1 MLRYMLHSISQ
12 FLILNSQFING
23 SIRLH
28 IHGRRIRR
36 RSLHSRIRQRNICR
50 SHNRSLRFYG
60 TWNNR

>member
-36 RSLHSRIRQRNICR
+36 RSLHSRIRHCIRHHSSCVPFLTIHR
-50 SHNRSLRFYG
+50 
-60 TWNNR
+60 W